1 MKSLELL
8 KENILNNE
16 LDNGFKIF
24 KYEDNSFLVNTYI
37 NAICENCNLELNY
50 VDSVEKLLSL
60 KDDIFFDTTT
70 YLNVVDVDEL
80 ENNIVNFDGL
90 ENCIIK
96 CKKIKK
102 DLENNFTDYI
112 YFFPKLTDWQITMYA
127 EERLKGMDP
136 KAIKW
141 LCEITNYNILRLENE
156 IDKIAVFD
164 EKDRMR
170 IFLLINKEN
179 GYMDLCN
186 FTVFDL
192 INAITKKKYD
202 SVNQILKVID
212 LIDVEPVG
220 LVTLLLRQFKN
231 IIDIQ
236 MSVNPTPEK
245 LGLTFNQFKAIKY
258 NCGKYSNEKL
268 IEIYELLNS
277 IDYRL
282 KAGLLDSDKIIDY
295 IICNILK

>member
-8 KENILNNE
+8 KENILNKE

-80 ENNIVNFDGL
+80 ENNIVNIDGL

-102 DLENNFTDYI
+102 DIENNLTDYV
-112 YFFPKLTDWQITMYA
+112 YLFPKLTDWQITMYA

-141 LCEITNYNILRLENE
+141 LCEITKYNILRLENE

-202 SVNQILKVID
+202 AVNQILKVID

-220 LVTLLLRQFKN
+220 LITLLLRQFKN

-245 LGLTFNQFKAIKY
+245 LGLTANQFKAIKY

-268 IEIYELLNS
+268 IEIYELLNT

-295 IICNILK
+295 VICNILK